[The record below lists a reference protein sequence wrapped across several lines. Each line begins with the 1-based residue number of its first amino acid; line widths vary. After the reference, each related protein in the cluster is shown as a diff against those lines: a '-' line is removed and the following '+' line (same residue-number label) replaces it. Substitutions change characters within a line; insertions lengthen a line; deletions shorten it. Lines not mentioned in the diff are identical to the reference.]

1 MTPDPLPVLFF
12 EAALADEYLD
22 LIAGRATAVGPDRS
36 ELAGADGVIA
46 AGGRWDAATLAGAP
60 RVRVVSRS
68 GVGYDSVDVPSLRAA
83 GIEACYAPDAPT
95 VSTAEHAVALMMA
108 ITKDLPAVQ
117 ARSNAGL
124 GGFAAPRSL
133 ELAASTLGL
142 VGFGRIARRVAVAGA
157 ALGMRVIAH
166 DPYLAA
172 DAAVD
177 GVSLVPLA
185 TLLAES
191 DVVSL
196 HAPATEASY
205 HLIGATTLATMKPGA
220 YLVNCA
226 RGGLVDQDAL
236 LAALDNGHLAGA
248 GLDVT
253 EPEPLPAGHP
263 LLDHP
268 KVIVT
273 PHIASSTR
281 AGRRRLFE
289 HAIDNA
295 LAVLD
300 GRPATLIP

>member
-1 MTPDPLPVLFF
+1 MSTVPLPVLFF

-36 ELAGADGVIA
+36 DLAGADGVIA
-46 AGGRWDAATLAGAP
+46 AGGRWDAAALAAAP
-60 RVRVVSRS
+60 RVKVVSRS

-108 ITKDLPAVQ
+108 ITKDLPALQ
-117 ARSNAGL
+117 GRSSAGL

-133 ELAASTLGL
+133 ELEGSTLGL
-142 VGFGRIARRVAVAGA
+142 VGFGRIARRVAVAGVG
-157 ALGMRVIAH
+157 LGMRVIAH
-166 DPYLAA
+166 DPFLPGDTA
-172 DAAVD
+172 DGIA
-177 GVSLVPLA
+177 LVPLA
-185 TLLAES
+185 RLLAES

-196 HAPATEASY
+196 HAPATEASH
-205 HLIGATTLATMKPGA
+205 HLIGAETLATMKPGA

-226 RGGLVDQDAL
+226 RGGLVDQEAL
-236 LAALDNGHLAGA
+236 MAALDSGRLAGA

-253 EPEPLPAGHP
+253 EPEPLPVGHP
-263 LLDHP
+263 LLGHP
-268 KVIVT
+268 NVIVT

-289 HAIDNA
+289 HAVENA

-300 GRPATLIP
+300 GRPATVIP